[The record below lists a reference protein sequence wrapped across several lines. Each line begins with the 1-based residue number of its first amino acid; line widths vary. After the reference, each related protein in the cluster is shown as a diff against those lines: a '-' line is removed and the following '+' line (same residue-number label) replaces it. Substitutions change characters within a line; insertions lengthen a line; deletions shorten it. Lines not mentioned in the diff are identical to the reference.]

1 MAGYIHNLVL
11 NFKTMLPM
19 ENILTLIPQRAPF
32 VMVDELLCS
41 DGNSTQTRFR
51 VKEGNILVMNGEF
64 SEGGLLENF
73 AQTAAAGA
81 GYMAMKEKKP
91 VSAGYIGAVKNFEIF
106 DLPKIN
112 DELVTEVRIE
122 SRIFDVTII
131 SGTIRRNNTLIAQCE
146 MNIYISK

>member
-1 MAGYIHNLVL
+1 
-11 NFKTMLPM
+11 MLPL

-41 DGNSTQTRFR
+41 DGNSIQTRFR
-51 VKEGNILVMNGEF
+51 VKEGNVLVMNGEF
-64 SEGGLLENF
+64 SEGGLLENI

-81 GYMAMKEKKP
+81 GYMAIKEKKQ
-91 VSAGYIGAVKNFEIF
+91 VSAGYIGAVKNLEIF

-122 SRIFDVTII
+122 SRVFDVTVI
-131 SGTIRRNNTLIAQCE
+131 SGTVRHNDTLIAQCE

>member
-41 DGNSTQTRFR
+41 DGNSIQTRFR
-51 VKEGNILVMNGEF
+51 VKEGNVLVMNGEF
-64 SEGGLLENF
+64 SEGGLLENI

-81 GYMAMKEKKP
+81 GYMSIKEKKP
-91 VSAGYIGAVKNFEIF
+91 VSAGYIGAVKNLEIF

-112 DELVTEVRIE
+112 DELAVSYTHLRAHETRHDLV
-122 SRIFDVTII
+122 
-131 SGTIRRNNTLIAQCE
+131 
-146 MNIYISK
+146 

>member
-1 MAGYIHNLVL
+1 
-11 NFKTMLPM
+11 MLPL

-41 DGNSTQTRFR
+41 DGNSIQTRFR
-51 VKEGNILVMNGEF
+51 VNEGNVLVMNGEF
-64 SEGGLLENF
+64 SEGGLLENI

-81 GYMAMKEKKP
+81 GYMAIKEKQP
-91 VSAGYIGAVKNFEIF
+91 VSGGYIGAVKNLEIF

-122 SRIFDVTII
+122 IRVFDVTII
-131 SGTIRRNNTLIAQCE
+131 SGTVRHNDTLIAQCQ